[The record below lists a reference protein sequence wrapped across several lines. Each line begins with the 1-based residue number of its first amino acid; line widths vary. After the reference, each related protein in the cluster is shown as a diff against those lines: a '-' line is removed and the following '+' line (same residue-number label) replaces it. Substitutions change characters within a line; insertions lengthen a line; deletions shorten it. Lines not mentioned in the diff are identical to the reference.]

1 MLTKLTLTRHASIQ
15 KLLHG
20 HSLLSDRAYRTTP
33 PKLALNWLFTP
44 PKSCLKANLTSNL
57 RVRFSRR
64 GLDRKS
70 QILSSL
76 LRTWSKTTAPQ
87 RLRHDNLNLN
97 LNPNLNLNTIGVKSK
112 PKLPSSNALPPLA
125 QESLTFICAR
135 LALPSSTKSAT
146 FLAKF
151 SSTNSRN
158 S

>member
-33 PKLALNWLFTP
+33 PKLSLNWLFTP

-70 QILSSL
+70 QILSSR

-87 RLRHDNLNLN
+87 RLRHNNLN
-97 LNPNLNLNTIGVKSK
+97 LNPNLNLNTIGAKSK
-112 PKLPSSNALPPLA
+112 PKLPSSNAPPLLA
-125 QESLTFICAR
+125 RGSLIFICAR

-151 SSTNSRN
+151 SSTNSQN
-158 S
+158 